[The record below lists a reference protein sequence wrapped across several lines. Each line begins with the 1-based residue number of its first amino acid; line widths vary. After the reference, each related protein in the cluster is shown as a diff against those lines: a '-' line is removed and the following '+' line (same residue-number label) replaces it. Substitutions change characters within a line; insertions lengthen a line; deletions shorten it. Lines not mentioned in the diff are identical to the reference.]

1 MWVSQIDWVDV
12 YVLWCF
18 FGRGW
23 VGILC
28 GLDLEDI
35 GLVVWVCAF
44 GFGLGVW
51 GIEESALVV
60 LALGKVEDDGSLCML
75 WMMRILKVWSNFG

>member
-1 MWVSQIDWVDV
+1 MGSCVCVVVFFWVGLGDACR
-12 YVLWCF
+12 L
-18 FGRGW
+18 RGLW

-51 GIEESALVV
+51 GIEESV
-60 LALGKVEDDGSLCML
+60 
-75 WMMRILKVWSNFG
+75 